1 MHELEDR
8 YWWFVGRRA
17 LALDLLKRYGTEHPL
32 VLDLGC
38 GTGVVS
44 QEMRSFATVQ
54 GLDFSMQALKFC
66 RQRQIQNLAQGDA
79 QQMPYRSETF
89 DAITSL
95 DVIEHL
101 EDDRA
106 AFREAFRVLRPG
118 GVLVLSVPAFKSL
131 WGPHDIALHHFRRY
145 RRAEVASKLE
155 EAGFEVVRNS
165 YSVFILFPFVVLS
178 RLLEKLKR
186 GPPKASLPNVP
197 RWMNSFLFWL
207 QKVEGAFLIRRSNL
221 PWGSSVVAVARKP
234 LPTK

>member
-8 YWWFVGRRA
+8 YWWFVGRRS
-17 LALDLLKRYGTEHPL
+17 LALGLLRRYGKEHPL

-44 QEMRSFATVQ
+44 QEMGSFAKVQ
-54 GLDFSMQALKFC
+54 GLDFSMQALAFC
-66 RQRQIQNLAQGDA
+66 RQRQIANLAQGDA

-101 EDDRA
+101 SDDRA
-106 AFREAFRVLRPG
+106 AFREAYRVLKPG

-145 RRAEVASKLE
+145 RKSEVAEKLE
-155 EAGFEVVRNS
+155 AAGFEVVRNS

-186 GPPKASLPNVP
+186 GPPKASLPDVP
-197 RWMNSFLFWL
+197 AWLNRFLIWV
-207 QKVEGAFLIRRSNL
+207 QKVEGNYLIGRSNL
-221 PWGSSVVAVARKP
+221 PWGSSVVAVARKSDP
-234 LPTK
+234 RA